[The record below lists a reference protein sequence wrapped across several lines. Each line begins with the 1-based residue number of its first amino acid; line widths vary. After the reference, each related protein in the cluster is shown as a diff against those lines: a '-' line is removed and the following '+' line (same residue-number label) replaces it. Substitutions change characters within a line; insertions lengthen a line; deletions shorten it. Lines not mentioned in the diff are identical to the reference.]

1 MLNIAYSGIIIP
13 IKTMSNSN
21 NIYNKTTETRYFPIT
36 DETINR
42 LMEMNDLVA
51 WHLYFTLTKL
61 CSFRNGLVG
70 VFSELTQYKL
80 AEALSEQLGKDFQI
94 TQVKRALQ
102 KLEKNSLVKIL
113 YDKPLVILL
122 PQAEFSEPLEDLA
135 QALAYIDSHQE
146 EFNFQVMHRR
156 RDEFFALFKYTPSR
170 TPPAQDSAEKAK
182 ALDTIIKN
190 RPSRIQ
196 VSAEEKEKAKA
207 WHEELEEEE
216 KQTRITKTTTK
227 EKKNE
232 SDTNELDVPFDPF
245 AV

>member
-1 MLNIAYSGIIIP
+1 
-13 IKTMSNSN
+13 MSNSN
-21 NIYNKTTETRYFPIT
+21 NIYNKTTETRYFAIT

-42 LMEMNDLVA
+42 LMKMGDLTA

-70 VFSELTQYKL
+70 VFSEITQYKL
-80 AEALSEQLGKDFQI
+80 AEALTKQLAKDFQI

-102 KLEKNSLVKIL
+102 KLEKNGLVKIL
-113 YDKPLVILL
+113 HDKPLVILL
-122 PQAEFSEPLEDLA
+122 PQAEFSEPLEDMA

-156 RDEFFALFKYTPSR
+156 REEFFAEFKYTPSAK
-170 TPPAQDSAEKAK
+170 PAAQEVADKAA
-182 ALDTIIKN
+182 ALDKIIN
-190 RPSRIQ
+190 SRPSRMP

-216 KQTRITKTTTK
+216 RAARETK
-227 EKKNE
+227 
-232 SDTNELDVPFDPF
+232 DTIKTQANDDEFGPIFDPF
-245 AV
+245 AI